1 MKTRLL
7 ICLLLLFV
15 SACSGVPGM
24 TPTERSTSEPTQQ
37 PINVPTSLIVNT
49 SEPTRSATVPTQK
62 QVSPDADRCTPA
74 LMPAG
79 FFPDGE
85 RLLGFRED
93 QLLVYSL
100 ESYTVEAQMKLP
112 RRVIK
117 AAVSPDGQTI
127 AVGLE
132 DFSILLINAADL
144 KVIHTLTAHH
154 GIISGLAF
162 SPAGDRLL
170 SASEDTWV
178 RTWTLDGLE
187 VDAFQPTGADDFPS
201 AVMGI
206 GISSDWTRLATIPVD
221 GLMNLWSLPD
231 HTLLGSFEG
240 AIHGGYSG
248 SQAAFS
254 PDGQYLAQHLGA
266 GGGYLSLWRVDTG
279 ELLLQG
285 ENITTGVD
293 FSPDGQYLAYGEMLP
308 TGGGHIVLRTPDGSR
323 QIFELMGPSGSMPA
337 NPIFSPDSKLI
348 VAGDYVFNN
357 LLAWSTADGELI
369 SFGEVNCTDP

>member
-1 MKTRLL
+1 MKAQL
-7 ICLLLLFV
+7 ILCTFLLFASGCIGV
-15 SACSGVPGM
+15 SGKTPPMTTVTAQQLQVTSLPTSVPEFTSIPSPSPASPTQSPESLETKGC
-24 TPTERSTSEPTQQ
+24 TPTM
-37 PINVPTSLIVNT
+37 
-49 SEPTRSATVPTQK
+49 
-62 QVSPDADRCTPA
+62 
-74 LMPAG
+74 MPAG

-85 RLLGFRED
+85 RLLGFGEY
-93 QLLVYSL
+93 LVQVYNLKSNAL
-100 ESYTVEAQMKLP
+100 ESQIEMPA
-112 RRVIK
+112 RVIK

-132 DFSILLINAADL
+132 DFSILLIDSTNL
-144 KVIHTLTAHH
+144 NVLQTLTAHH
-154 GIISGLAF
+154 GIISGLVF
-162 SPAGDRLL
+162 SPTGERLL

-178 RTWTLDGLE
+178 RLWALDGQEL
-187 VDAFQPTGADDFPS
+187 DAFQPTGADDFPS

-240 AIHGGYSG
+240 AIRGGYSG

-279 ELLLQG
+279 ELLLRG
-285 ENITTGVD
+285 ENISIGVD

-323 QIFELMGPSGSMPA
+323 QIFELVGPSGSMPA

-348 VAGDYVFNN
+348 VAGDYVFTK
-357 LLAWSTADGELI
+357 LLAWSTADGQLI
-369 SFGEVNCTDP
+369 SFGEVNCTDQ